1 MDAFFV
7 ISQQGGIP
15 VPLTDAALRAL
26 MSGAR
31 LEGVV
36 IAQGNARSI
45 MLANAIKIPLPEN
58 IELSPGQRV
67 TVEMTAGPQGSQIR
81 IVPESTVQTT
91 PSPVAGNTGVLLS
104 IGQSGDALP
113 AAREV
118 PVSPGP
124 TASEGSARPPSVP
137 LNTHSVPSPAGAD
150 ARTTELADNKPG
162 MQSALPESH
171 PLISSKVIA
180 QVQEQNVTS
189 PSNSPAHGAALEK
202 NDVPIIQMIRQILR
216 ALAPDRLS
224 NADRLASLVPSQ
236 VASNHSAVR
245 SLMTLFLSRHELGD
259 QIRELSLLLREAEQ
273 QGWIP
278 TKETALLLALYRD
291 KSETYLEPEKLIS
304 ILKNFH
310 GSDPAEKILAAV
322 LKGHM
327 NIQDALDQLRITAR
341 QLLAVLREN
350 RDLAVWAANSGRK
363 QQLDKVLSQ
372 LLDRSD
378 ATALQHLH
386 GDRIPYRFLDLSGF
400 LLPGLTHAMV
410 HWFSDRQKRSGAE
423 DNHFTEEQFTVE
435 MDLSFSRLGD
445 IWVTMTAKSG
455 TGVKSCICRLRCADE
470 NVCSFLSRNIE
481 PLREGLRAIGYENAA
496 VSVEN
501 WPGNNGLAETV
512 RILRSLHPISLN
524 G

>member
-7 ISQQGGIP
+7 ISQQSGIP

-58 IELSPGQRV
+58 IALSPGQRV

-81 IVPESTVQTT
+81 IVPQSTVQST
-91 PSPVAGNTGVLLS
+91 PAPGAGNTGVLLS
-104 IGQSGDALP
+104 IGPSGDALP

-118 PVSPGP
+118 PFSPGP
-124 TASEGSARPPSVP
+124 TASEGSTRPPSVP
-137 LNTHSVPSPAGAD
+137 LNARSVPSPSEKEMRPTALAGD
-150 ARTTELADNKPG
+150 KPG
-162 MQSALPESH
+162 IQSVLPEPPPH
-171 PLISSKVIA
+171 ISNKVIA
-180 QVQEQNVTS
+180 QVQEKNIPS
-189 PSNSPAHGAALEK
+189 PSNSPAHGTALKK

-224 NADRLASLVPSQ
+224 DADRLVSLVPSR

-245 SLMTLFLSRHELGD
+245 SLMALFLSRHELGD

-278 TKETALLLALYRD
+278 SREATLLLALYGD

-304 ILKNFH
+304 ILKNSH

-341 QLLAVLREN
+341 QLLAVLRDN
-350 RDLAVWAANSGRK
+350 RDLAVWAENSGRK
-363 QQLDKVLSQ
+363 QQLDNLLTQ
-372 LLDRSD
+372 LLDRND
-378 ATALQHLH
+378 AAVLQHLH

-400 LLPGLTHAMV
+400 LLPGLTHGMV
-410 HWFSDRQKRSGAE
+410 HWISDGQKRSGTE
-423 DNHFTEEQFTVE
+423 DNHLTDAQLTVE

-455 TGVKSCICRLRCADE
+455 AGTKSCFCRLRCADE

-481 PLREGLRAIGYENAA
+481 PLREGLRSVGYEHAA
-496 VSVEN
+496 VSVET
-501 WPGNNGLAETV
+501 WQGDRLSETV
-512 RILRSLHPISLN
+512 RVLRPLRPISLN